1 MVTSHLQAAQA
12 LASGMHALPEVQS
25 SFAATI
31 AAHRFLNNERV
42 SLPALAEPLLEY
54 VRREVESAC
63 DDYLLV
69 AHDWSQMMFPNHS
82 AKQDRVRLSSR
93 PDPDGCELQTALAIS
108 DRDGSPLAPL
118 SLGLRFADGMHCTRV
133 DRPRPALSPLDELD
147 PAMRHIE
154 AQQFAR
160 PAVHIVDAEADSV
173 SHFRQWSSR
182 EGRFYLVRA
191 DDRLVCCDGV
201 QQKCSAIRA
210 RLHSQAAFRQQREV
224 RYRGRKAWQSV
235 AEATVTLTRAGQRN
249 RPGSNDRQ
257 RIPGPPLQLRLVIS
271 EVRDAQDK
279 LLATWWLLTNLP
291 DSVPAGTVALWY
303 YWRWRIESYFKL
315 MKSAGMNAEHW
326 QQETAAAIA
335 RRLLVA
341 SMACTTVWKLS
352 RSTHPRAESAR
363 QLLVR
368 LSGRQMK
375 HKQPFTHPALLAGLW
390 TLLTIVEVL
399 NQYSIA
405 EIREL
410 ARVCQGE
417 LDIIPHSDP

>member
-1 MVTSHLQAAQA
+1 
-12 LASGMHALPEVQS
+12 
-25 SFAATI
+25 
-31 AAHRFLNNERV
+31 
-42 SLPALAEPLLEY
+42 
-54 VRREVESAC
+54 
-63 DDYLLV
+63 
-69 AHDWSQMMFPNHS
+69 
-82 AKQDRVRLSSR
+82 VRLSSR
-93 PDPDGCELQTALAIS
+93 PDPDGYELQTALAIS

-118 SLGLRFADGMHCTRV
+118 SLGLRFADGMYCTRV

-210 RLHSQAAFRQQREV
+210 RLHSQAAIRQQREV

-315 MKSAGMNAEHW
+315 IK
-326 QQETAAAIA
+326 
-335 RRLLVA
+335 
-341 SMACTTVWKLS
+341 
-352 RSTHPRAESAR
+352 
-363 QLLVR
+363 
-368 LSGRQMK
+368 
-375 HKQPFTHPALLAGLW
+375 
-390 TLLTIVEVL
+390 
-399 NQYSIA
+399 
-405 EIREL
+405 
-410 ARVCQGE
+410 
-417 LDIIPHSDP
+417 